1 MIHIHKN
8 VKISNDKP
16 MKKHLVLTLILK
28 IRTVSCVPMDRLL
41 TASMPEN
48 KIKQVGFILF
58 HKIGKLPI
66 AASQF
71 KLLEVFTLL

>member
-28 IRTVSCVPMDRLL
+28 IRTVSCVPKGRLL

-48 KIKQVGFILF
+48 KNRANWFYRFAETI
-58 HKIGKLPI
+58 
-66 AASQF
+66 
-71 KLLEVFTLL
+71 

>member
-48 KIKQVGFILF
+48 KNKTSWFYPFPQNW
-58 HKIGKLPI
+58 
-66 AASQF
+66 
-71 KLLEVFTLL
+71 